1 MIHNPKITLDYYHWS
16 EVKAA
21 VNTEI
26 RSGRI
31 ATFNEMK
38 EFILNWSESP
48 YFDQEKLNKA
58 IIGTLTPDGDYTGGF
73 HSRYRCVYALDGK
86 NLKLASRA
94 FRLEC
99 GAVDLEV
106 CNFCYRIFT

>member
-1 MIHNPKITLDYYHWS
+1 M
-16 EVKAA
+16 
-21 VNTEI
+21 TEI
-26 RSGRI
+26 
-31 ATFNEMK
+31 
-38 EFILNWSESP
+38 EFTSWHKWSESP